1 MGGIRRINKFEGKE
15 VGEGRSYTDSQYLK
29 CVKKKDWEDTKFFK
43 RMWRKYTDKIWF
55 SLVPFCFC
63 LKNYFN
69 WFGFQFL
76 NINGVTSL
84 IQWNYF
90 VTRNLIT
97 YKKKKKKNCKYWFL
111 STFYPL
117 SFTFSKIK
125 GGEIT
130 PTTKK

>member
-1 MGGIRRINKFEGKE
+1 MGGGIRRINKFEGKE

-43 RMWRKYTDKIWF
+43 RLWRKYTDKIWL
-55 SLVPFCFC
+55 SLVPFLF
-63 LKNYFN
+63 LFKELFQLI
-69 WFGFQFL
+69 WFP
-76 NINGVTSL
+76 NSL

-90 VTRNLIT
+90 ATRNLIT
-97 YKKKKKKNCKYWFL
+97 YKKMEILIPYHFL
-111 STFYPL
+111 PL

-130 PTTKK
+130 PTTKKIKFDIL